1 MPICVYLL
9 PEGLYKFT
17 NCFLSLKV
25 NFFHITL
32 HYKKNKKTKNTAPQ
46 SIIILGNNHTMI
58 TVGCAQKDTCHML
71 SITYGKNKYDL
82 REKES
87 GTVATTWRREW
98 GGEPGYDRHR
108 LSKF

>member
-1 MPICVYLL
+1 ML

-17 NCFLSLKV
+17 SFLSLKV

-32 HYKKNKKTKNTAPQ
+32 HYKKKQKNKKHCS
-46 SIIILGNNHTMI
+46 SINNHLRKYHTMI